1 MEILCLEASKVRSSN
16 SLIKTLLFFRLIE
29 GFFKLLNDDI
39 SLDKDKKYY
48 LFYSHYNQAKKYS
61 F

>member
-16 SLIKTLLFFRLIE
+16 SLIKNSLLFFRLIE

-39 SLDKDKKYY
+39 SLDKDNKI
-48 LFYSHYNQAKKYS
+48 LFILFSL
-61 F
+61 